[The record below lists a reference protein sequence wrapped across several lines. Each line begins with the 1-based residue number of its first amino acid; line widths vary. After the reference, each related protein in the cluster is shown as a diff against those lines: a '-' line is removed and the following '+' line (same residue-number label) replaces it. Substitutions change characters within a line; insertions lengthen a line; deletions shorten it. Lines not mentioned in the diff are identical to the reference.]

1 MVQLGVFSHL
11 ERKGLSHI
19 NPGLERIRLVL
30 EKLGLQKP
38 PFLVAQV
45 VGTNGKGSTTSFLS
59 ALALAHKLKVGTHT
73 SPHFLSPLERI
84 CINGQALTEKD
95 WNLAFSKLVKAGG
108 TELSYFE
115 CVTALS
121 LIMFAEHKVDIAFM
135 ETGLGGTW
143 DATTA
148 IHADLVL
155 FTTIAKDH
163 QAVLGNSVAA
173 IAKDKAGAMRQN
185 TPSFSVSQE
194 GQAEQELLATAKEKN
209 SSLLF
214 VAPASTQS
222 YAKPVGIDN
231 TAGAV
236 EHLSVAFPTNPPKL
250 SLAGAHQN
258 INSALALAGWRYLA
272 TLHNKQTPAQILANL
287 DFIAQPLN
295 KQTEAEGLATAKIAG
310 RMQFI
315 PAKTRGQRK
324 DVTHSFSHKLPNYLP
339 YGLPPTILDGAHNP
353 NGLAALG
360 LSLAKQGI
368 APLAVV
374 FACLEDKEI
383 EAMLPHL
390 RSLATG
396 AVFVPPIKDNPRAMP
411 PEKLAALIGLNA
423 FPTTSLQDALE
434 KSTAHMY
441 SRMPEL
447 FEANKPDTP
456 NFDHPLL
463 ICGSLYLLAEF
474 FAIFPEDLGK

>member
-1 MVQLGVFSHL
+1 MVQLGVFTHL
-11 ERKGLSHI
+11 ERKGLFHI

-84 CINGQALTEKD
+84 CINGQALTEND

-108 TELSYFE
+108 AELSYFE

-163 QAVLGNSVAA
+163 QAVLGNSIAA

-185 TPSFSVSQE
+185 TPAFSVLQE
-194 GQAEQELLATAKEKN
+194 GQAEQELLTTAKEKS
-209 SSLLF
+209 SSLFF

-222 YAKPVGIDN
+222 YAKPVGIDK

-250 SLAGAHQN
+250 SLAGTHQN

-272 TLHNKQTPAQILANL
+272 TLHSKKTPAKILANL
-287 DFIAQPLN
+287 DIIEQPQN
-295 KQTEAEGLATAKIAG
+295 KPAEAEALAKTKIAG

-315 PAKTRGQRK
+315 AAKRQIP
-324 DVTHSFSHKLPNYLP
+324 SLPSYLP
-339 YGLPPTILDGAHNP
+339 YGLPPSILDGAHNP

-368 APLAVV
+368 APLAVI

-396 AVFVPPIKDNPRAMP
+396 AIFVPPIKDNPRAMP
-411 PEKLAALIGLNA
+411 PEKLADLVGLNA

-447 FEANKPDTP
+447 FEVNQPNTK

-474 FAIFPEDLGK
+474 FAIFPEELGK